1 MLLPTNMD
9 PINLL
14 GFSKNEAIKRL
25 DRVPFFLFT
34 STSNLLAEIKAIS
47 DPEKKADRMSDM
59 TMTNIN
65 IKRKDRINV
74 YHLRRIWFLDDYH
87 FIA

>member
-1 MLLPTNMD
+1 MLFPTNMD

-14 GFSKNEAIKRL
+14 GFLKNEAIKRL

-47 DPEKKADRMSDM
+47 DPEKNADRISDM

-65 IKRKDRINV
+65 MMCKDMINV
-74 YHLRRIWFLDDYH
+74 YHLRMI
-87 FIA
+87 